1 MRTIQSFSDDEL
13 INALKTEN
21 GVDNAIWFVYRTH
34 YRLLENLVLTNN
46 GSKIDAQDLIQEVLM
61 LFIDMV
67 QKDKYRGEASVKSFL
82 YTIARNLWITELR
95 KRGSDSKRNELFE
108 INREQTEE
116 DISNYLT
123 RKEAQQ
129 TVIDLFERLGERCKQ
144 ILTLFYYDNLS
155 VKDILKQTNYENEQ
169 VLRNRKYKC
178 LKAMT
183 DMVQRSPQLSNT
195 IKSALQSSK

>member
-1 MRTIQSFSDDEL
+1 MQNIQTFSDDEL
-13 INALKTEN
+13 ITALKTEN
-21 GVDNAIWFVYRTH
+21 GIDNAIRFIYRTH
-34 YRLLENLVLTNN
+34 YRLLEGLVLTNS
-46 GSKIDAQDLIQEVLM
+46 GSKTDAQDLIQEVLM

-82 YTIARNLWITELR
+82 YTVARNLWITELR
-95 KRGSDSKRNELFE
+95 KRGSDAKRNELFE
-108 INREQTEE
+108 TNRDQVEE
-116 DISNYLT
+116 DISSYLT
-123 RKEAQQ
+123 RKEAHQ
-129 TVIDLFERLGERCKQ
+129 TVIALFDQLGERCKQ

-178 LKAMT
+178 LKALT
-183 DMVQRSPQLSNT
+183 DMVQESPSLSNT

>member
-1 MRTIQSFSDDEL
+1 MQNTQSFSDDEL
-13 INALKTEN
+13 IAALKTEN
-21 GVDNAIWFVYRTH
+21 GIDNAIRFIYRTH
-34 YRLLENLVLTNN
+34 YRLLEGLVLTNS

-108 INREQTEE
+108 INREQVEE
-116 DISNYLT
+116 DISGYLT
-123 RKEAQQ
+123 RKEAHQ
-129 TVIDLFERLGERCKQ
+129 TVIDLFDQLGERCKQ

-178 LKAMT
+178 LKALT
-183 DMVQRSPQLSNT
+183 DMVQQSPSLSNT